1 MRKPEKPDRPDET
14 ETRSEEIVTDGIK
27 FITQGMSAYDK
38 LKDATEE
45 ELFAQ
50 LRTSDGHID
59 LNDPDPEDT
68 IMYSVAMFQLKQRGY
83 DINTEDGTVFVTD
96 ENGDVAYEK
105 QFRDQEV
112 EAKAENES
120 ESE

>member
-120 ESE
+120 ELE

>member
-50 LRTSDGHID
+50 LRTSDGYIE
-59 LNDPDPEDT
+59 LNDPDPEDI
-68 IMYSVAMFQLKQRGY
+68 IMYNVAMFQLKQRGY
-83 DINTEDGTVFVTD
+83 EINTEDGTVFVTD

>member
-105 QFRDQEV
+105 QFIDQEV

-120 ESE
+120 ELE

>member
-1 MRKPEKPDRPDET
+1 VRKPEKPDRPDET

-50 LRTSDGHID
+50 LRTSDGHIE

-68 IMYSVAMFQLKQRGY
+68 IMYSVAMFQLKHRGY
-83 DINTEDGTVFVTD
+83 EINTEDGTVFVTD